1 MALNSTTSFQ
11 RDSLIMQRIVD
22 GGIKRFE
29 IRIARLLVRI
39 FFGIIKE
46 SKLFD
51 FSIDVLGKS

>member
-1 MALNSTTSFQ
+1 
-11 RDSLIMQRIVD
+11 MQRIVD